1 MLDARYPLR
10 INRFC
15 ILVKNCYQGLNNY
28 QVEGHCNPGQ
38 YTIFQFHTCYL
49 HVHLIYLRPMPD
61 FTEGGGQDHSLLARL
76 SALEARA
83 AAQPK
88 DPAQGDAI
96 PRDGMS
102 MIFMIKF
109 CV

>member
-1 MLDARYPLR
+1 MLDILSELTGFASWLKTVTTASITTRLR
-10 INRFC
+10 VTAIQASIKFPDN
-15 ILVKNCYQGLNNY
+15 
-28 QVEGHCNPGQ
+28 
-38 YTIFQFHTCYL
+38 CYL
-49 HVHLIYLRPMPD
+49 HVHFIYLRPMPD
-61 FTEGGGQDHSLLARL
+61 FTEGGGQDHTLLARL
-76 SALEARA
+76 SALEART

-102 MIFMIKF
+102 MIFMINF